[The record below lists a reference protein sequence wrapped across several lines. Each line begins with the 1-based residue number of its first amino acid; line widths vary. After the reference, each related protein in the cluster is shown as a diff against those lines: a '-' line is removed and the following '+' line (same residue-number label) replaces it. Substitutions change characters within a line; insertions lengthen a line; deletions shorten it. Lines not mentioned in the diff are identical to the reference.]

1 MDKNA
6 FELHE
11 NRRFWKTRKSCPF
24 GMVNECH
31 EAGKNLPCQSRMFEI
46 IRQRKMYIEQ
56 NKHY

>member
-1 MDKNA
+1 MKIGDFGK
-6 FELHE
+6 LE
-11 NRRFWKTRKSCPF
+11 NRPF

-31 EAGKNLPCQSRMFEI
+31 EMGKNLPCQSRMFEI